1 MNVGVTE
8 QGRGSE
14 RTPPT
19 FISLYKLSGSP
30 GSFEALTKEALEPKI
45 QKCTPSLISVSGN
58 TIQTG

>member
-14 RTPPT
+14 RSPPT

-30 GSFEALTKEALEPKI
+30 GSFEALTKEALEKI
-45 QKCTPSLISVSGN
+45 QRFTPSLISVSGN

>member
-14 RTPPT
+14 RSPPT

-30 GSFEALTKEALEPKI
+30 GSFEALTKEALENI
-45 QKCTPSLISVSGN
+45 QKFTPSLISVSGN